1 MLRDD
6 SFHLR
11 HMLEAC
17 RISRQFSQD
26 RVRADLETD
35 LMFLYALVK
44 AVEII
49 GEAAS
54 HVSDGF
60 QASHSGIEWLD
71 IIGMR
76 NWLVH
81 AYYDINHDTVWE
93 TVQDDIPVLVSKLET
108 LLEQPTP

>member
-6 SFHLR
+6 SFHLYQ
-11 HMLEAC
+11 MLEAS
-17 RISRQFSQD
+17 RISRLFSQD
-26 RVRADLETD
+26 RVRSDLDTD

-60 QASHSGIEWLD
+60 QTSHSEVGWLD

-81 AYYDINHDTVWE
+81 AYYDMNHDTVWE
-93 TVQDDIPVLVSKLET
+93 TVQDDIPVLISQLEP
-108 LLEQPTP
+108 LIEWPSG